1 MNDIFILIITG
12 ILAFVATNIDDLFVL
27 MIFFANKD
35 YKNNQIVIGQ
45 YLGVSFLILISLWGY
60 FFKFIVPMSFIG
72 LLGIFP
78 IIIGI
83 KSLIDLKNR
92 DEEDEMDENL
102 KSKGSSIFTVA
113 FVSFINGGDN
123 IGVYMPLFATLGIYQ
138 SLIVVVAFL
147 IMIGI
152 WCLISQ
158 YLTNHRVIGDK
169 IKKYGHL
176 IFPFVLIALGIYI
189 MLSNNIL
196 NML

>member
-1 MNDIFILIITG
+1 MIDIFILVITG

-35 YKNNQIVIGQ
+35 YRNNQIVTGQ
-45 YLGVSFLILISLWGY
+45 YLGVSSLILISLLGY

-83 KSLIDLKNR
+83 KSLIDLNNR
-92 DEEDEMDENL
+92 DKEDEIGENL

-113 FVSFINGGDN
+113 FISFINGGDN
-123 IGVYMPLFATLGIYQ
+123 IGVYIPLFATLGIYQ
-138 SLIVVVAFL
+138 SLIIVAVFL

-152 WCLISQ
+152 WCFLSY

-169 IKKYGHL
+169 IRKYGHL
-176 IFPFVLIALGIYI
+176 IFPFVLIALGISI
-189 MLSNNIL
+189 IFSNIV
-196 NML
+196 MY

>member
-1 MNDIFILIITG
+1 MSDIFILVITG
-12 ILAFVATNIDDLFVL
+12 ILAFVATNIDDLFLL

-35 YKNNQIVIGQ
+35 YKNNQIFIGQ
-45 YLGVSFLILISLWGY
+45 YLGVSFLILISLLGY

-92 DEEDEMDENL
+92 DEEDEIDENL
-102 KSKGSSIFTVA
+102 KSKGSSIVTVA

-123 IGVYMPLFATLGIYQ
+123 IGVYTPLFATLGIYQ
-138 SLIVVVAFL
+138 SFVIVVIFM

-169 IKKYGHL
+169 IKNYGHL
-176 IFPFVLIALGIYI
+176 IFPFVLIALGISI
-189 MLSNNIL
+189 IFSNIV
-196 NML
+196 MY